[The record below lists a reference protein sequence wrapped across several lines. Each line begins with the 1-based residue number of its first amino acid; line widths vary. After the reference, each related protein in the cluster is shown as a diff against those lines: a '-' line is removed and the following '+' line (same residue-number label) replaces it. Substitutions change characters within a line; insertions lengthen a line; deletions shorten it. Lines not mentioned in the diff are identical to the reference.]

1 MTDSADLD
9 YALLRRVAKREE
21 AALEELFRRHR
32 SRLYTLAYRLLR
44 DHQEAED
51 ALQEVF
57 LKVYQHAASFTPVA
71 TVAAWLH
78 RITAN
83 HCLNRLRG
91 RQPVES
97 LEEESAAPP
106 ADPGPSPLEV
116 LQQADL
122 ARRLEALLNALP
134 ENQRRA
140 LVLKQFGGL
149 TYAEIG
155 EVLGVSAQAVDGLIK
170 RARQSLRQAL
180 AADLKD

>member
-1 MTDSADLD
+1 MGTPPQDLD
-9 YALLRRVAKREE
+9 YALLRRVAKGEEE
-21 AALEELFRRHR
+21 ALAELFRRHQR
-32 SRLYTLAYRLLR
+32 RLYNLAYRLLR

-51 ALQEVF
+51 ALQEAM
-57 LKVYQHAASFTPVA
+57 LKVYQHAASFEPKA
-71 TVAAWLH
+71 PVAAWLA

-91 RQPVES
+91 RVPLES
-97 LEEESAAPP
+97 LDDEGAPLTS
-106 ADPGPSPLEV
+106 DPGPTPLQALEE
-116 LQQADL
+116 ADL
-122 ARRLEALLNALP
+122 SRRLAELLDALP

-170 RARQSLRQAL
+170 RARQSLRKAL
-180 AADLKD
+180 ADYL